1 MSASMYNLEEMA
13 KLIANADLES
23 IKKAAAQRFGC
34 SEEEV
39 GDLTMLEFLSEIYS
53 TYMNE
58 QYLKNEVKH
67 LANELK
73 NTKHPMRRRQL
84 EAELSMAKARQKS
97 KINPIAR
104 FTK

>member
-53 TYMNE
+53 AYMNE

-84 EAELSMAKARQKS
+84 EAELSMAKARQK
-97 KINPIAR
+97 AR
-104 FTK
+104 

>member
-1 MSASMYNLEEMA
+1 MNASMYN
-13 KLIANADLES
+13 LES

-34 SEEEV
+34 SEEEI

-53 TYMNE
+53 AYMNE

-84 EAELSMAKARQKS
+84 EAELSIAKAGQK
-97 KINPIAR
+97 AR
-104 FTK
+104 